1 MNSWWLCLYWHIK
14 EAKEILLCPIMKPL
28 RAHCNNCNIFQN
40 SERDGRGFRT
50 FGLAHLVRDSGD
62 QTWWDH
68 LLPDSRISLWVRWT
82 SSGQWRSL
90 LLKTSLLFN
99 MFVNVASRLIFN
111 LAIGQEIVRMES
123 LFWFCEYLL
132 SHYPLNKPVGLKAML
147 AN

>member
-1 MNSWWLCLYWHIK
+1 MNCLWLCLYWLIK
-14 EAKEILLCPIMKPL
+14 EALEILHWWKPF
-28 RAHCNNCNIFQN
+28 RAHCYNCHDFQN

-68 LLPDSRISLWVRWT
+68 LLPDSRIPLWVRWT

-90 LLKTSLLFN
+90 LLKTSLRFN

-111 LAIGQEIVRMES
+111 FGQEIVRMES
-123 LFWFCEYLL
+123 LFWIGEYFL
-132 SHYPLNKPVGLKAML
+132 SHYPLKKPVCWKGIL